1 MNNGGK
7 YGREKRSKGIVKW
20 ESLWCLILQSFQ
32 SCDLSGDRK
41 IVTVS
46 CRATSM
52 KYRTYRSRIA
62 SCHLCS
68 FAISLTWKPYI
79 RGRYRS
85 AFNATFA
92 VLIPSAPPS
101 AATPASVSSRSR
113 RLLLESVE
121 LSLIGFEGSS
131 PSFSGM
137 RVGYTRKRRWGNVVP
152 KYAPSMEPCREDLG
166 E

>member
-7 YGREKRSKGIVKW
+7 SERERKKRSKGIVKW
-20 ESLWCLILQSFQ
+20 ESSWCLILQGFQ
-32 SCDLSGDRK
+32 SSDLSDKRYQRSSKGK
-41 IVTVS
+41 L
-46 CRATSM
+46 RANIHEH
-52 KYRTYRSRIA
+52 RTYRSRIA

-101 AATPASVSSRSR
+101 AATPVSVSSRSR

-121 LSLIGFEGSS
+121 LSLTGFEGSS
-131 PSFSGM
+131 PSFSGI
-137 RVGYTRKRRWGNVVP
+137 RVGYTRKRR
-152 KYAPSMEPCREDLG
+152 
-166 E
+166 